1 MARQA
6 TLRRM
11 EPAEFIERVLGT
23 ARPSGDGAER
33 DRPPE
38 GHGQA
43 APAGDAAASP
53 TPPEETLLALF
64 DRGTVE
70 DRRLARVLATSAG
83 RHADRVRAV
92 GVPAAGLQ
100 EQVRRWGDARRS
112 FDSFDFQR
120 WPVVGLFRSGQLI
133 TTFHPRLVF
142 PDDRLQER
150 EEDEQLEIFLA
161 KMVYYDPSQVK
172 VQKNFE
178 LGAEA

>member
-11 EPAEFIERVLGT
+11 EPAEFIERVLGA
-23 ARPSGDGAER
+23 ARPAGDGGER
-33 DRPPE
+33 QAAPE

-43 APAGDAAASP
+43 GPAGNGAIP

-64 DRGTVE
+64 DRGTAE

-83 RHADRVRAV
+83 RHADRLRVV
-92 GVPAAGLQ
+92 GVPAAGLR
-100 EQVRRWGDARRS
+100 EQIRHWGEARRS

-120 WPVVGLFRSGQLI
+120 WPVVGLFRFGQLI

-150 EEDEQLEIFLA
+150 EEAEQLEIFLA
-161 KMVYYDPSQVK
+161 KMVYYDPAQVK
-172 VQKNFE
+172 AQKNFE